1 MALYI
6 MCDIDGH
13 VLSNPNNFYVC
24 VHTLLN
30 SFKMEAVMLSYR
42 NHFYM
47 DWFLYDN
54 GLHHERVKKIKKNQS
69 QFSGNV
75 LVTIFN
81 ASF

>member
-1 MALYI
+1 MADIWWINMYRVYWTMALYI

-54 GLHHERVKKIKKNQS
+54 GLHHERVKKIKKN
-69 QFSGNV
+69 
-75 LVTIFN
+75 
-81 ASF
+81 